1 LTLLAPEIVLAAG
14 ALAILVLGMIWRS
27 ERAYRPLVGVGIGV
41 AVVAAAASL
50 AIASGGAL
58 PEGMWAADAFTHFFR
73 VLGAGCAA
81 VALVLALGRRQLGNE
96 FPGLI
101 LLATL
106 GILLTAGG
114 ANLVMI
120 YVGVELLS
128 ITSYILTGLLREEPR
143 SNEAAIK
150 YFFYGAAAS
159 AVMVY
164 GFSLLFGLTG
174 AVSLEGMA
182 TGLAGAGEG
191 TRWLAVP
198 AMVLMLV
205 GLGFK
210 VAAVPF
216 HQWSPDVYEGA
227 PTPVTAFLSV
237 GPKAAGFAAMAR
249 IFLVALPGL
258 QGGWVVL
265 LAVLSIATMTVGN
278 LVALAQTHMKR
289 LLAYS
294 SIAQAGYMLIGLVAL
309 RARGGATPP
318 LPGAGTTPLLGGATP
333 PLLGAGTTPLLG
345 GATPPL
351 LGAGTTPLLG
361 GATPPLLGDGLVAL
375 LVYLVA
381 YLLTNLGAFAVVQ
394 AVEDAEGT
402 DALSAYAGL
411 VRRAPLT
418 AGAMVFFMLSLVGIP
433 PLACF
438 LGKLFI
444 FSAAVQAE
452 LYVLAAIGVANS
464 VISLAYYFKVVR
476 LMFFDRSEGEAAPM
490 KVAGSLRVALV
501 VTWAG
506 TLGLVLFATPLI
518 DWASR
523 SAQMLV
529 H

>member
-1 LTLLAPEIVLAAG
+1 MSANDLLTLLAPEIVLTAG

-27 ERAYRPLVGVGIGV
+27 ERAYRPLAGVGIAV
-41 AVVAAAASL
+41 AIATIAASR
-50 AIASGGAL
+50 ATASGGGL
-58 PEGMWAADAFTHFFR
+58 PQGMWAADAFTHFFR

-81 VALVLALGRRQLGNE
+81 IALVLAMGRKQLGNE
-96 FPGLI
+96 FPGLL

-120 YVGVELLS
+120 YVGIELLS
-128 ITSYILTGLLREEPR
+128 ITSYILAGLLREEPR

-159 AVMVY
+159 AIMVY

-174 AVSLEGMA
+174 AVDLAGIAAGLAKAGAAEGM
-182 TGLAGAGEG
+182 
-191 TRWLAVP
+191 RWIAMP
-198 AMVLMLV
+198 AMLLMMV

-227 PTPVTAFLSV
+227 PTPVTAYLSV

-249 IFLVALPGL
+249 IFLLALPGL
-258 QGGWVVL
+258 QADWVVL
-265 LAVLSIATMTVGN
+265 LGLLSIATMTVGN

-309 RARGGATPP
+309 RARGAGTP
-318 LPGAGTTPLLGGATP
+318 LGGGTLGVGTTPLLG
-333 PLLGAGTTPLLG
+333 
-345 GATPPL
+345 
-351 LGAGTTPLLG
+351 
-361 GATPPLLGDGLVAL
+361 DGLAAL
-375 LVYLVA
+375 LVYLLA

-394 AVEDAEGT
+394 AVEEAEGT
-402 DALSAYAGL
+402 DALSAYEGL

-438 LGKLFI
+438 LGKLFV
-444 FSAAVQAE
+444 FSAAVHAG
-452 LYVLAAIGVANS
+452 LYALAAIGVANS
-464 VISLAYYFKVVR
+464 VVSLAYYFRVVR
-476 LMFFDRSEGEAAPM
+476 LMFFGRTEGEAGRLGMA
-490 KVAGSLRVALV
+490 ASLKAAIGL
-501 VTWAG
+501 TWAG
-506 TLGLVLFATPLI
+506 TLGLVAFATPLI
-518 DWASR
+518 NWVSR
-523 SAQMLV
+523 SVQMLV
-529 H
+529 R

>member
-1 LTLLAPEIVLAAG
+1 LSANDLLTLLAPEIVLAVG
-14 ALAILVLGMIWRS
+14 ALAILVLGMVWRS
-27 ERAYRPLVGVGIGV
+27 ERAYRPLVAVGIGV
-41 AVVAAAASL
+41 ALATAAVSL
-50 AIASGGAL
+50 ATVSGGAL
-58 PEGMWAADAFTHFFR
+58 PQGMWAADAFTHFFR
-73 VLGAGCAA
+73 VLGAGCVA
-81 VALVLALGRRQLGNE
+81 VALVLAMGRQQFGNE

-120 YVGVELLS
+120 YVGIELLS

-143 SNEAAIK
+143 SNEAAVK

-159 AVMVY
+159 AIMVY

-174 AVSLEGMA
+174 AVSLAGVA
-182 TGLAGAGEG
+182 AGLAKAGPAESV
-191 TRWLAVP
+191 RWLAVP
-198 AMVLMLV
+198 AMVLMMA

-249 IFLVALPGL
+249 IFVAALPGL
-258 QGGWVVL
+258 QADWAVL
-265 LAVLSIATMTVGN
+265 LAVLSIATMTLGN

-309 RARGGATPP
+309 RAQGAAA
-318 LPGAGTTPLLGGATP
+318 GAG
-333 PLLGAGTTPLLG
+333 
-345 GATPPL
+345 
-351 LGAGTTPLLG
+351 
-361 GATPPLLGDGLVAL
+361 TPPLLGDGLAGL

-394 AVEDAEGT
+394 AVEEAEGT

-418 AGAMVFFMLSLVGIP
+418 AAAMVFFMLSLVGIP

-444 FSAAVQAE
+444 FSAAVNAG
-452 LYVLAAIGVANS
+452 LLALAAIGVVNS

-476 LMFFDRSEGEAAPM
+476 LMFFERAEGEAPRLPISGSL
-490 KVAGSLRVALV
+490 KVALT

-506 TLGLVLFATPLI
+506 TLGLVLLATPLI
-518 DWASR
+518 GWVSR
-523 SAQMLV
+523 SVQMLV
-529 H
+529 R

>member
-1 LTLLAPEIVLAAG
+1 MSANDLLTLLAPEIVLAAG

-333 PLLGAGTTPLLG
+333 PLLG
-345 GATPPL
+345 
-351 LGAGTTPLLG
+351 
-361 GATPPLLGDGLVAL
+361 DGLVAL

>member
-1 LTLLAPEIVLAAG
+1 MSANDLILLAPEIVLAAG
-14 ALAILVLGMIWRS
+14 ALAILVLGLIWRG
-27 ERAYRPLVGVGIGV
+27 ERAYRPLAGVGIL
-41 AVVAAAASL
+41 VAAAAVGVSL
-50 AIASGGAL
+50 ASRAEAVL
-58 PEGMWAADAFTHFFR
+58 PEGMWAADPFTHFFR
-73 VLGAGCAA
+73 VLGATCAA
-81 VALVLALGRRQLGNE
+81 VVLVLALGRKRLGNE

-120 YVGVELLS
+120 YVGIELLS

-143 SNEAAIK
+143 SNEAAVK

-159 AVMVY
+159 AIMVY
-164 GFSLLFGLTG
+164 GLSLLFGLTG
-174 AVSLEGMA
+174 AVDLAGVA
-182 TGLAGAGEG
+182 AGLAKSGLTESV
-191 TRWLAVP
+191 RWMALP
-198 AMVLMLV
+198 AIVLMMV

-249 IFLVALPGL
+249 ILLVALPGL
-258 QGGWVVL
+258 QMDWVVL
-265 LAVLSIATMTVGN
+265 LAALSVATMTVGN
-278 LVALAQTHMKR
+278 LVALTQTHMKR

-309 RARGGATPP
+309 QARGGT
-318 LPGAGTTPLLGGATP
+318 GGVA
-333 PLLGAGTTPLLG
+333 
-345 GATPPL
+345 
-351 LGAGTTPLLG
+351 
-361 GATPPLLGDGLVAL
+361 LLGDGLVAL

-411 VRRAPLT
+411 VRRAPLM

-444 FSAAVQAE
+444 FGAAVRAE
-452 LYVLAAIGVANS
+452 LYWLAAIGVVNS

-476 LMFFDRSEGEAAPM
+476 LMFFDRSEGEAPRLSM
-490 KVAGSLRVALV
+490 AGSLRVALA

-506 TLGLVLFATPLI
+506 TLALVVFATPLI

-523 SAQMLV
+523 SVQMLV
-529 H
+529 R

>member
-1 LTLLAPEIVLAAG
+1 MSAKDLLSLLAPEIVLAAG
-14 ALAILVLGMIWRS
+14 ALAILVLGMIWRD
-27 ERAYRPLVGVGIGV
+27 ERAYRALVAIGIGV
-41 AVVAAAASL
+41 ALASGAVSL
-50 AIASGGAL
+50 AVAGGTL
-58 PEGMWAADAFTHFFR
+58 PQGMWAADAFTQFFR
-73 VLGAGCAA
+73 VLGAGCVA
-81 VALVLALGRRQLGNE
+81 VALVLAMGRPRLGNE

-114 ANLVMI
+114 ANVVMI

-128 ITSYILTGLLREEPR
+128 ITSYILTGLLRDEPR
-143 SNEAAIK
+143 SNEAAVK

-159 AVMVY
+159 AIMVY

-174 AVSLEGMA
+174 AVDLAGVA
-182 TGLAGAGEG
+182 TGLAKAGAAGG
-191 TRWLAVP
+191 LRWVAVP
-198 AMVLMLV
+198 GMVLMMV

-249 IFLVALPGL
+249 IFTVALPGL
-258 QGGWVVL
+258 QADWVVL

-309 RARGGATPP
+309 RARGG
-318 LPGAGTTPLLGGATP
+318 GGTQ
-333 PLLGAGTTPLLG
+333 
-345 GATPPL
+345 
-351 LGAGTTPLLG
+351 
-361 GATPPLLGDGLVAL
+361 PLLGDGLAAL

-381 YLLTNLGAFAVVQ
+381 YLLTNLGAFSVVQ

-444 FSAAVQAE
+444 FTAAVHAE
-452 LYVLAAIGVANS
+452 LYALAAIGVANS

-476 LMFFDRSEGEAAPM
+476 LMFFERAEGEAVRLPM
-490 KVAGSLRVALV
+490 AGSLRVAV
-501 VTWAG
+501 AVTWAG
-506 TLGLVLFATPLI
+506 TLGLVVLATPLI
-518 DWASR
+518 DWVSR

-529 H
+529 R

>member
-1 LTLLAPEIVLAAG
+1 MSANDLLTLLAPEIVLTAG

-27 ERAYRPLVGVGIGV
+27 ERAYRPLAGVGIAV
-41 AVVAAAASL
+41 AIATIAASL
-50 AIASGGAL
+50 ATASGGGL
-58 PEGMWAADAFTHFFR
+58 PQGMWAADAFTHFFR
-73 VLGAGCAA
+73 MLGAGCAA
-81 VALVLALGRRQLGNE
+81 IALVLAMGRKQLGNE
-96 FPGLI
+96 FPGLL

-120 YVGVELLS
+120 YVGIELLS
-128 ITSYILTGLLREEPR
+128 ITSYILAGLLREEPR

-159 AVMVY
+159 AIMVY

-174 AVSLEGMA
+174 AVDLGGIAAGLAKAGAAEGM
-182 TGLAGAGEG
+182 
-191 TRWLAVP
+191 RWIAMP
-198 AMVLMLV
+198 AMLLMMV

-227 PTPVTAFLSV
+227 PTPVTAYLSV

-249 IFLVALPGL
+249 IFLLALPGL
-258 QGGWVVL
+258 QADWVVL
-265 LAVLSIATMTVGN
+265 LGLLSIATMTVGN

-309 RARGGATPP
+309 RARGAGTPLGGGTLGVGTPLGGETPP
-318 LPGAGTTPLLGGATP
+318 LLGVGTTPLLG
-333 PLLGAGTTPLLG
+333 
-345 GATPPL
+345 
-351 LGAGTTPLLG
+351 
-361 GATPPLLGDGLVAL
+361 DGLAAL
-375 LVYLVA
+375 LVYLLA

-394 AVEDAEGT
+394 AVEEAEGT
-402 DALSAYAGL
+402 DALSAYEGL

-438 LGKLFI
+438 LGKLFV
-444 FSAAVQAE
+444 FSAAVHAG
-452 LYVLAAIGVANS
+452 LYALAAIGVANS
-464 VISLAYYFKVVR
+464 VVSLAYYFKVVR
-476 LMFFDRSEGEAAPM
+476 LMFFGRTEGEAGRLGMA
-490 KVAGSLRVALV
+490 ASLKAAIGL
-501 VTWAG
+501 TWAG
-506 TLGLVLFATPLI
+506 TLGLVAFATPLI
-518 DWASR
+518 NWVSR
-523 SAQMLV
+523 SVQMLV
-529 H
+529 R